1 MAKSIIIKKGDK
13 YGRLT
18 IVKEVERKNEKRRFL
33 CKCDCGNEIIVA
45 LGNLRSGNTTS
56 CGCKKKEN
64 REFSEKHKR
73 RISESSKGKKMS
85 LQSRY
90 KNMQNNLNYN
100 LTLEWLMSFEDIDK
114 LRFLNRLITTCRQ
127 EVLYE
132 DYIKFIEFYYYD
144 KRFNEMY
151 NYWIKN
157 GKEKYLKPSLDHII
171 PISQGGKS
179 CFDNFQILT
188 WFENRCKNDMTQ
200 EEWDKIKNNIW
211 RYFR

>member
-18 IVKEVERKNEKRRFL
+18 IVKEVKQKNKKRRFL
-33 CKCDCGNEIIVA
+33 CKCDCGNEIIVT

-64 REFSEKHKR
+64 REFSEEHKR
-73 RISESSKGKKMS
+73 KISESSKGKKMS

-90 KNMQNNLNYN
+90 KNMHNSLNYN
-100 LTLEWLMSFEDIDK
+100 VTLEWLMNFEDIDK
-114 LRFLNRLITTCRQ
+114 LRFLNRLITTCGQ

-151 NYWIKN
+151 NYWIEN
-157 GKEKYLKPSLDHII
+157 GKEKNLKPSLDHII

-179 CFDNFQILT
+179 CLDNLQILT
-188 WFENRCKNDMTQ
+188 WFENRCKSDMPQ
-200 EEWDKIKNNIW
+200 NEWDKIKNNIW

>member
-18 IVKEVERKNEKRRFL
+18 IVKEVEQKNKKRRFL
-33 CKCDCGNEIIVA
+33 CRCDCGNEIIVT

-56 CGCKKKEN
+56 CGCKKKVN
-64 REFSEKHKR
+64 REFNEEHKR
-73 RISESSKGKKMS
+73 KISESNKGKKMS

-90 KNMQNNLNYN
+90 KNMYNSLNYN
-100 LTLEWLMSFEDIDK
+100 VTLEWLMNFEDIDK
-114 LRFLNRLITTCRQ
+114 LRFLNKLITTCRQ

-157 GKEKYLKPSLDHII
+157 GKEKNLKPSLDHII

-200 EEWDKIKNNIW
+200 EEWEKIKNDIW